1 MEPTQIIVILIL
13 SLLAATISGVAGFG
27 GGLILLPLLTY
38 FVPLNVAVPLLTVA
52 QLFGNGSRVY
62 FSYKELRWRPV
73 ILFLLGAIP
82 FAVLGSRLMVNI
94 DSSLLKICIGIFL
107 VLVVIYKRCNKKDF
121 GLNRYWLI
129 PGGAI
134 TGFVSGLIGSAGPV
148 GAVFFL
154 GLKLPP
160 LSYISSEAFT
170 ALSMHLTKIFVY
182 GKYELLNIDT
192 FVTGTLAGFA
202 MVGGS
207 YLGKRIITKISTKR
221 VDFIIEIL
229 LLVSAVQLII
239 F

>member
-229 LLVSAVQLII
+229 LLVSSVQLII

>member
-38 FVPLNVAVPLLTVA
+38 FEPLNVAVPLLTVA